1 MIFSQAFM
9 RDSML
14 VIRSLVF
21 SILFYGFFAAS
32 AVAAAVISIVSPKSL
47 PPFAGFWSRSWLPL
61 YRAICGVGYEVRGM
75 EHVPK
80 GGCLLA
86 MKHQSVWDT
95 CALFAIF
102 DRPVYVLK
110 SELMLIPFFGWAL
123 ARLGCIPVKR
133 GTGKSALDAMVR
145 GTGIALAQNK
155 QVVIFPEGTRT
166 RVGQPPSYKT
176 GISHLYTSLEVPCIP
191 VALNSGTLWPRRK
204 FLRPPG
210 VIRVEI
216 LAPIPAGLD
225 RKEMFDR
232 LVAAIEDASNRLC
245 EPENRRPIP
254 QTPR

>member
-1 MIFSQAFM
+1 MIFSRPFKC
-9 RDSML
+9 DSML

-21 SILFYGFFAAS
+21 SILFYGFFAVS
-32 AVAAAVISIVSPKSL
+32 AVAAAFISIVSPKSL
-47 PPFAGFWSRSWLPL
+47 PPFARFWSRAWLSL
-61 YRAICGVGYEVRGM
+61 YRGICGVSYEVRGM

-110 SELMLIPFFGWAL
+110 SELMFIPFFGWAL

-133 GTGKSALDAMVR
+133 GTGKSALETMVR

-166 RVGQPPSYKT
+166 LVGQAASYKT
-176 GISHLYTSLEVPCIP
+176 GISHLYTALQVACIP
-191 VALNSGTLWPRRK
+191 VALNSGALWPRRK

-210 VIRVEI
+210 VVRVEV
-216 LAPIPAGLD
+216 LAPIPAGLE

-232 LVAAIEDASNRLC
+232 LVATIEEASDRLC
-245 EPENRRPIP
+245 KPENSWPIP
-254 QTPR
+254 RTPR